1 MFFCMRIRPAL
12 AGKGHKDLSEHVEG
26 RKEGGKQTHG
36 PDEVMA
42 SPEGFPEYLVL
53 TPEAAE
59 WRHAGYGQRTYYKR
73 SRCNLHMRVEPA
85 HLPHILFIGHGVYN
99 ATGAEEEKALEKG
112 VGHEMEYAGRVGAHA
127 HGRKHVAELA
137 HGGVGQD
144 PLDVVLH
151 KADGG
156 RKTGGKYADYG
167 HGLTHGRD
175 HGIYGAVSGHHVYAG
190 GDHRGGVYEG
200 GDRCRALH
208 GVGQPYM

>member
-36 PDEVMA
+36 PDEVMD

-127 HGRKHVAELA
+127 HGR
-137 HGGVGQD
+137 
-144 PLDVVLH
+144 
-151 KADGG
+151 
-156 RKTGGKYADYG
+156 
-167 HGLTHGRD
+167 D